1 MNLIMFKN
9 KNKSIKIMLNK
20 NKSIEQ
26 KIKKKSIELLAA
38 STSHGL
44 PNVFRSKRIFMKVFW
59 LGLFII
65 STFCGVCTVIETVNN
80 YLKYEVVTKI
90 DVITEV
96 PTECKS
102 HYIFYLLSS
111 HLNHTRV
118 VKYFSKGKIQQR
130 VFFLNKIKPKFKF
143 ELCVM

>member
-1 MNLIMFKN
+1 
-9 KNKSIKIMLNK
+9 
-20 NKSIEQ
+20 
-26 KIKKKSIELLAA
+26 
-38 STSHGL
+38 
-44 PNVFRSKRIFMKVFW
+44 

>member
-1 MNLIMFKN
+1 MASEIGLKKLRNMFKRNNKTLKIMFN
-9 KNKSIKIMLNK
+9 RNKSIKHKIRNK
-20 NKSIEQ
+20 TG
-26 KIKKKSIELLAA
+26 ELLAA

-59 LGLFII
+59 LSLFII

-96 PTECKS
+96 PTECKR
-102 HYIFYLLSS
+102 
-111 HLNHTRV
+111 NH
-118 VKYFSKGKIQQR
+118 
-130 VFFLNKIKPKFKF
+130 
-143 ELCVM
+143 

>member
-96 PTECKS
+96 PTECKR
-102 HYIFYLLSS
+102 
-111 HLNHTRV
+111 NH
-118 VKYFSKGKIQQR
+118 
-130 VFFLNKIKPKFKF
+130 
-143 ELCVM
+143 

>member
-1 MNLIMFKN
+1 MFKRNNELIENTSNRN
-9 KNKSIKIMLNK
+9 KLIK
-20 NKSIEQ
+20 Q
-26 KIKKKSIELLAA
+26 KIKNKTVELLAA

-44 PNVFRSKRIFMKVFW
+44 PSVFRSKRIFIKIMW
-59 LGLFII
+59 LFLFII
-65 STFCGVCTVIETVNN
+65 STLFGIYTVIEVVNS
-80 YLKYEVVTKI
+80 YLKHEVVTKI